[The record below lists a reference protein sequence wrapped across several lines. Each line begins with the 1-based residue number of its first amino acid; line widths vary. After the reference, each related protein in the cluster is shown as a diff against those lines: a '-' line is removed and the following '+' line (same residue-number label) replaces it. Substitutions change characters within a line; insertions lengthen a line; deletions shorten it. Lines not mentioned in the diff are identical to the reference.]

1 MHSFLKAVGFSKVTK
16 REEMKEIILDVIKN
30 YDEKNVVEDHPDGV
44 FAQFSRFYG
53 NDCGITVCGQYD
65 DDNRFHVEYYYP
77 FFRGTGITTQEQVT
91 VERHAD
97 KDAFSAAC
105 DDLRIGVT
113 LIFYLQNAAEY
124 MQWQYEGSML
134 PNSQPLTLSGLARE
148 GKILLPVEKDKEAVK
163 IERELTKNRNHLI
176 AAARNGDEEA
186 MESLTMEDMDTYSMI
201 SQRIVT
207 DDIFTIV
214 DSYFMP
220 YGMVCDQYSVMGEI
234 LDYMPFKNIITGEE
248 IYQLTLDCND
258 MQFDVCINKEDLLGE
273 PQIGRRFKG
282 VIWLQG
288 ELHF

>member
-16 REEMKEIILDVIKN
+16 REEIKEIILDVIKN

-105 DDLRIGVT
+105 DDLRIGIT

-124 MQWQYEGSML
+124 MKESKKL
-134 PNSQPLTLSGLARE
+134 LKLTVFDGERERTILSGIAKWYKPEDLAEKKVGIVANLAPRPMMG
-148 GKILLPVEKDKEAVK
+148 GKYVSE
-163 IERELTKNRNHLI
+163 
-176 AAARNGDEEA
+176 
-186 MESLTMEDMDTYSMI
+186 
-201 SQRIVT
+201 
-207 DDIFTIV
+207 
-214 DSYFMP
+214 
-220 YGMVCDQYSVMGEI
+220 GMVMAADTADGGASVVFFP
-234 LDYMPFKNIITGEE
+234 DDVPTGMR
-248 IYQLTLDCND
+248 I
-258 MQFDVCINKEDLLGE
+258 
-273 PQIGRRFKG
+273 
-282 VIWLQG
+282 
-288 ELHF
+288 H

>member
-105 DDLRIGVT
+105 DDLRIGIT
-113 LIFYLQNAAEY
+113 LIFYLQ
-124 MQWQYEGSML
+124 S
-134 PNSQPLTLSGLARE
+134 
-148 GKILLPVEKDKEAVK
+148 
-163 IERELTKNRNHLI
+163 
-176 AAARNGDEEA
+176 
-186 MESLTMEDMDTYSMI
+186 TYHDFRVVGFVVDMI
-201 SQRIVT
+201 SKVCRVL
-207 DDIFTIV
+207 V
-214 DSYFMP
+214 GYSSYCF
-220 YGMVCDQYSVMGEI
+220 
-234 LDYMPFKNIITGEE
+234 
-248 IYQLTLDCND
+248 
-258 MQFDVCINKEDLLGE
+258 
-273 PQIGRRFKG
+273 
-282 VIWLQG
+282 
-288 ELHF
+288 